1 MLPKKCE
8 GIVYKPSNYMEPEMY
23 ICKRCIHEVGGKS
36 WLEESIK
43 VGIKP
48 VSNENRDIMRRLTD
62 KN

>member
-1 MLPKKCE
+1 
-8 GIVYKPSNYMEPEMY
+8 MY

-48 VSNENRDIMRRLTD
+48 VSNENRDILRRLTE